1 MKNFL
6 TRFTVPVLGATLL
19 LNGCNKTEESTA
31 PAVTQTTPAPSTPT
45 PAAAPVAEPP
55 KATEVKA
62 AVDATVTEPA
72 KAAETVV
79 ATPPTPAA
87 PAVPATPDVA
97 TQSLLERIKA
107 LIAEKKYAEALS
119 ALSEVSTASLT
130 ADQQKLVE
138 QLKVQAQNALAR
150 QSADQGLKSVGGLLD
165 QKK

>member
-1 MKNFL
+1 MKKFL

-19 LNGCNKTEESTA
+19 LNGCNKTEEPAA
-31 PAVTQTTPAPSTPT
+31 PGVTQTTPAPSTPT
-45 PAAAPVAEPP
+45 PAAAPVPEPP

-79 ATPPTPAA
+79 ATPPT